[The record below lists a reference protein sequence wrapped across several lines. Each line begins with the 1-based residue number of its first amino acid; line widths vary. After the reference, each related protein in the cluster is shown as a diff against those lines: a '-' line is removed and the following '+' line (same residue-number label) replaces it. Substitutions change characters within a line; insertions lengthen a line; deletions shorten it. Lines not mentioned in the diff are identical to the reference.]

1 MRHHGACPCT
11 ANTVRRRGGAAND
24 CSPLLTWTPELC
36 TVSGVAQFDTMSKA
50 LIAFLAIVHG
60 VRTQR
65 TRPPTSPPFPFWP
78 LPQLC
83 EGWVKVDTITGTSG
97 AGCSEPPDES
107 YEGSVVGGV
116 DVASARRICNNQC
129 WLSHRNSAAG
139 GSGYTWSELYPIP
152 HTVIGGI
159 VKNYYCYCWHE
170 TYPRTCTRT
179 RTTKLKDGFGNPTV
193 SKHHQFLCP
202 PPPPPPSPSPLQ
214 PPPPPNPPKS
224 PYPPSF
230 FRIVPQDSCDADT
243 RANCPTY
250 PYGSQ
255 SEAIAA
261 CLQEGCTGLGCQVE
275 HISQGQRC
283 LRTRNLEKVGYYME
297 LSQSA
302 GCGGVGFSG
311 WVTNCWNATKCSTDA
326 AAFCRGCSPCG
337 GDGGGGDGGNPSSQL
352 PPPSPSPLM
361 ATASMVTAA
370 VVAAGQVS
378 DFTASV
384 QLSLREKVALEM
396 GVAVEAVTLTIE
408 AASVLLTFEVALPAS
423 VDADA
428 AKAALATQLADPEAA
443 SAFLSTASFVV
454 SVESIEVEPTVGPPP
469 ATSSGG
475 DSGSKSVAA
484 GVITILVA
492 AALARKA

>member
-1 MRHHGACPCT
+1 MTSVLASRPKSCRTCT
-11 ANTVRRRGGAAND
+11 ATRRCGNN
-24 CSPLLTWTPELC
+24 CSRLLTWTPELC
-36 TVSGVAQFDTMSKA
+36 TVSGVAQFDTMSKP

-60 VRTQR
+60 VRTQ
-65 TRPPTSPPFPFWP
+65 PSPSP
-78 LPQLC
+78 L
-83 EGWVKVDTITGTSG
+83 
-97 AGCSEPPDES
+97 
-107 YEGSVVGGV
+107 
-116 DVASARRICNNQC
+116 
-129 WLSHRNSAAG
+129 
-139 GSGYTWSELYPIP
+139 
-152 HTVIGGI
+152 
-159 VKNYYCYCWHE
+159 
-170 TYPRTCTRT
+170 
-179 RTTKLKDGFGNPTV
+179 
-193 SKHHQFLCP
+193 P
-202 PPPPPPSPSPLQ
+202 PPPPPCDDCLTEAACSAAATAAELDEGGGGYPFASSTYTVKGCYSYNSGSYAGMAFWGTGGTYAEMTATLSGSKYRVSCPEQCQELPAA
-214 PPPPPNPPKS
+214 PPAPPNPPK
-224 PYPPSF
+224 YPPSF

-243 RANCPTY
+243 RANSPRY

-255 SEAIAA
+255 SAAIAA
-261 CLQEGCTGLGCQVE
+261 CLQEGCTGLGSQVQQ
-275 HISQGQRC
+275 ISQGQRC
-283 LRTRNLEKVGYYME
+283 LKTRNLEKVGYYME

-475 DSGSKSVAA
+475 NSGSKSVAA

>member
-1 MRHHGACPCT
+1 M
-11 ANTVRRRGGAAND
+11 
-24 CSPLLTWTPELC
+24 
-36 TVSGVAQFDTMSKA
+36 
-50 LIAFLAIVHG
+50 
-60 VRTQR
+60 
-65 TRPPTSPPFPFWP
+65 
-78 LPQLC
+78 
-83 EGWVKVDTITGTSG
+83 
-97 AGCSEPPDES
+97 
-107 YEGSVVGGV
+107 
-116 DVASARRICNNQC
+116 ASARRICNNQC

-202 PPPPPPSPSPLQ
+202 PPPPPPSPSPL
-214 PPPPPNPPKS
+214 PPPPPPSPPKS

-243 RANCPTY
+243 RANSPRY

-255 SEAIAA
+255 SAAIAA
-261 CLQEGCTGLGCQVE
+261 CLQEGCTGLGSQVQQ
-275 HISQGQRC
+275 ISQGQRC
-283 LRTRNLEKVGYYME
+283 LKTRNLEKVGYYME

-311 WVTNCWNATKCSTDA
+311 WVTNCGNAAKCSTNA

-484 GVITILVA
+484 GVITLLVA
-492 AALARKA
+492 AALVSWWRRRPPWRRPW

>member
-36 TVSGVAQFDTMSKA
+36 TVSGVAQFDTMSKP

-60 VRTQR
+60 VRTQ
-65 TRPPTSPPFPFWP
+65 PSLSP
-78 LPQLC
+78 L
-83 EGWVKVDTITGTSG
+83 
-97 AGCSEPPDES
+97 
-107 YEGSVVGGV
+107 
-116 DVASARRICNNQC
+116 
-129 WLSHRNSAAG
+129 
-139 GSGYTWSELYPIP
+139 
-152 HTVIGGI
+152 
-159 VKNYYCYCWHE
+159 
-170 TYPRTCTRT
+170 
-179 RTTKLKDGFGNPTV
+179 
-193 SKHHQFLCP
+193 P
-202 PPPPPPSPSPLQ
+202 PPPPPCDDCLTEAACSAAATAAELDEGGGDYPFASSTYTVKGCYSYNSGSYAGMAFWGTGGTYAEMTATLSGSKYRVSCPEQCQELPAAQ
-214 PPPPPNPPKS
+214 PAPPNPPK
-224 PYPPSF
+224 YPPSF

-475 DSGSKSVAA
+475 NSGSKSVAA